1 MIAALTVA
9 VALAGGCPS
18 EPLTKA
24 GVLAAER
31 DWVDALARGDGERLN
46 CRLASGFT
54 DSNWQ
59 GKLQSRA
66 DAMAGIAGPRP
77 HLSLTELEVELLG
90 RTAIVHGLNT
100 QSQANGTIVGTVR
113 FTDVFVYRAGRWQA
127 ISAQETLGRK

>member
-1 MIAALTVA
+1 MIATLMVA

-18 EPLTKA
+18 EPFTKA

-31 DWVDALARGDGERLN
+31 DWVDALQQGDAARFD

-59 GKLQSRA
+59 GTLKSRA
-66 DAMAGIAGPRP
+66 DAMAGIAGPKP
-77 HLSLTELEVELLG
+77 HLSLQALEVELLG

-100 QSQANGTIVGTVR
+100 QSQADGTVVGTVR
-113 FTDVFVYRAGRWQA
+113 FTDVFAYRARRWQA
-127 ISAQETLGRK
+127 ILAQETLVRK